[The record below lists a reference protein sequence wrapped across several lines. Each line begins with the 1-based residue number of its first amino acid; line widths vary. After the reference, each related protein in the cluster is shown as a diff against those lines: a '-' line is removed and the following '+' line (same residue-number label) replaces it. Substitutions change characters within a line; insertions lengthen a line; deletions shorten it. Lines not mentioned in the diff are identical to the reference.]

1 MRPLRDWKWKKLPD
15 TSDDHSE
22 NIQSMIEE
30 EEEEIKD
37 LLASYQGLQEYI
49 DSGKTPQDFI
59 NEYESLGWDI
69 RFCQFRLVWEDW
81 IKKQSPVDPNNPF
94 NVEEVLK
101 RIENNLYHLDIPMDL
116 AWKLYGPDIPEEY
129 KTWGFSV
136 YFTDNDFSMQMENL
150 GKTVGK
156 RYLEEL
162 EEIIKV
168 YFLYEDIVDIPIGDK
183 CKSDLSKYFDPDK
196 LRSLLDALFPAA
208 QHLIDWRYKGEID
221 LSETDRLRD
230 YLDLKNRKIKI
241 GSYQDIRKWI
251 ISDLSWTEENQDSE
265 RIWCNSE
272 VLIVTVEDNKL
283 EARTW

>member
-49 DSGKTPQDFI
+49 ESGKTPQDFI

-94 NVEEVLK
+94 NIEEVLK

-208 QHLIDWRYKGEID
+208 QHLVDWRYKGEID

-251 ISDLSWTEENQDSE
+251 ISDLSWTEESQDSE

>member
-1 MRPLRDWKWKKLPD
+1 MRPLRDWKWKKLPN
-15 TSDDHSE
+15 TSDNHSE
-22 NIQSMIEE
+22 NIQIMIKE
-30 EEEEIKD
+30 EEEEIQD
-37 LLASYQGLQEYI
+37 LLSSYQGLQEYI
-49 DSGKTPQDFI
+49 ESGKTPQDFI

-69 RFCQFRLVWEDW
+69 RFCQFRLVWENW
-81 IKKQSPVDPNNPF
+81 IRKQSPAAPNNPF
-94 NVEEVLK
+94 NVQEVLET
-101 RIENNLYHLDIPMDL
+101 IESNLYHLNIPMDL
-116 AWKLYGPDIPEEY
+116 AWKLYGPEIPAEY

-136 YFTDNDFSMQMENL
+136 YFTDNDFSIQMENL
-150 GKTVGK
+150 GKTIGR

-168 YFLYEDIVDIPIGDK
+168 YFLYDDLVDVPIGDK

-208 QHLIDWRYKGEID
+208 QHLVDWRYRGEID
-221 LSETDRLRD
+221 LSETERLRD

-251 ISDLSWTEENQDSE
+251 ISDLNWPEEDQGSE
-265 RIWCNSE
+265 QVWCNSE

>member
-15 TSDDHSE
+15 TSDDHSD
-22 NIQSMIEE
+22 NIQIMIEE

-37 LLASYQGLQEYI
+37 LLASYQGLQEYVE
-49 DSGKTPQDFI
+49 SGKTPQDFI

-208 QHLIDWRYKGEID
+208 QHLVDWRYKGKID

-251 ISDLSWTEENQDSE
+251 ISDLSWTEEDQDSE

>member
-30 EEEEIKD
+30 EKEEIKD

-49 DSGKTPQDFI
+49 ESGKTPQDFI

-94 NVEEVLK
+94 NVEEILK
-101 RIENNLYHLDIPMDL
+101 RIENNLYNLDIPMDL

-129 KTWGFSV
+129 KTWGFSI

-150 GKTVGK
+150 GKTIGK

-208 QHLIDWRYKGEID
+208 QHLVDWRYKGEID

-251 ISDLSWTEENQDSE
+251 ISDLSWTEEDQDSE